1 MTKEQ
6 EVMAFLNEKVFDPI
20 LDSKTC
26 SPTIK
31 IGIKLTI
38 GKMNRLSAEKM
49 VQYFLALTTENAVIF
64 SKFMKDQKLASFEDV
79 VEEFRNKF
87 NDNWLR
93 K

>member
-1 MTKEQ
+1 
-6 EVMAFLNEKVFDPI
+6 MAFLNEKVFEPI
-20 LDSKTC
+20 LNSKTC

-38 GKMNRLSAEKM
+38 GKMNRLNAEKM
-49 VQYFLALTTENAVIF
+49 IQYFLELTSENAVVF
-64 SKFMKDQKLASFEDV
+64 TKFMKDQKLTPFDDI